1 VAIYQLQ
8 DKATLW
14 WEEIKIVRGIDE
26 QEVTWENFQRNFKA
40 RYLTEW
46 LYDEKAKEFHDLTLG
61 QQSMDEFVTN
71 FNSLL
76 RYIPYIREEK
86 DKVQRFINNLST
98 FMKEK
103 LEFDNLKTMDEAIQ
117 KAQICY

>member
-1 VAIYQLQ
+1 
-8 DKATLW
+8 
-14 WEEIKIVRGIDE
+14 
-26 QEVTWENFQRNFKA
+26 
-40 RYLTEW
+40 
-46 LYDEKAKEFHDLTLG
+46 
-61 QQSMDEFVTN
+61 MDEFVTN